1 MRRYGL
7 ALMLLLSL
15 VQLGSAL
22 GDLPATPINLSS
34 EDFFIIFL
42 AGIVYV
48 NVFLVVLY
56 KIFKSTTQKK
66 SQFVAINV
74 IGVLAAFIL
83 IATGYIL
90 IIYSG
95 LVVASIY
102 SSNFSFFSWAYYMLI
117 YYLGSVT
124 FGLLVT
130 GAFGFS
136 ALLAGLYIL
145 VSLRGNPFVD
155 KSGMPGKTGSATEY
169 QVGGGEEPVNP
180 NVTFRVI
187 HRDTDEP
194 AIDVKLIL
202 QQRDGSKIYEKY
214 TDFNGEATIQTI
226 AGHASQ
232 YYAYVQGDETRSK
245 YRVIRSRTS
254 DSSGS

>member
-7 ALMLLLSL
+7 ASMLLLSL

-22 GDLPATPINLSS
+22 GELPAAQTNLTSD
-34 EDFFIIFL
+34 DFFIIFI

-56 KIFKSTTQKK
+56 KIFKNTTLKQ
-66 SQFVAINV
+66 SQFAAINV
-74 IGVLAAFIL
+74 IGVLVGFLL
-83 IATGYIL
+83 IAAGYIL

-95 LVVASIY
+95 LVVGSIY
-102 SSNFSFFSWAYYMLI
+102 SSDLSWFSWAYYMMI
-117 YYLGSVT
+117 YYFGSVT

-130 GAFGFS
+130 GALGFA
-136 ALLAGLYIL
+136 ALLLGLYLL
-145 VSLRGNPFVD
+145 VSLRGNPFFD
-155 KSGMPGKTGSATEY
+155 KSGMPGRTGSAVEY

-180 NVTFRVI
+180 NVTFRII
-187 HRDTDEP
+187 HKDTDEP

-202 QQRDGSKIYEKY
+202 QQRNGSKVYEKY

-226 AGHASQ
+226 AGYASQ

-254 DSSGS
+254 ESSDS